1 MTDTQP
7 AATSG
12 QQDHAVLD
20 EACRYATALFAD
32 ALDQLGRYDQV
43 IEPGFSQLS
52 GGGVMAG
59 FAVTVAVGTSHR
71 GVAHPYEKE
80 FEAIELLR
88 PGSILVASTDGPPAA
103 FWGEL
108 LTRRAMKLGAHGAVI
123 DGFARDLDHIRAV
136 NFPVWARGTNAR
148 DSAGRLEAYAVG
160 GTIICGGVAVAAGDL
175 VVSDSDGI
183 VIVPSTLIG
192 EALNRVREKHRVEQ
206 DVRGALAGGA
216 TTDEVYARFGIL

>member
-1 MTDTQP
+1 MTDPQNQSHP
-7 AATSG
+7 RSG
-12 QQDHAVLD
+12 LTVLD
-20 EACRYATALFAD
+20 EARSYAVSLFSD

-52 GGGVMAG
+52 GAGAMAG

-71 GVAHPYEKE
+71 GVENPYTKE

-88 PGSILVASTDGPPAA
+88 EGSILVASTDGPPAA

-108 LTRRAMKLGAHGAVI
+108 LPQRARKLGAHGAVI
-123 DGFARDLDHIRAV
+123 DGYARDLDLIRAV

-160 GTIICGGVAVAAGDL
+160 GTVICGGVALSMGDL
-175 VVSDSDGI
+175 VVSDCDGI
-183 VIVPSTLIG
+183 VVVPRDLIG
-192 EALNRVREKHRVEQ
+192 ETLTRVSAKFQLEQ

-216 TTDEVYARFGIL
+216 TTHDVYERFGIL